1 MDEGIRDEVGLGGGG
16 DDDGSG
22 NVNSVSSG
30 HHLISFCKQYVVWNK
45 YASHKTKQRSVLGVC
60 SCLA

>member
-1 MDEGIRDEVGLGGGG
+1 MKVLGVCKGWGLERGGGG

-30 HHLISFCKQYVVWNK
+30 HHLIS
-45 YASHKTKQRSVLGVC
+45 
-60 SCLA
+60 